1 MQSWKNEFF
10 KDEREEVGERERLE
24 RGLKGGPFQ
33 LRSCNQD
40 LKMET
45 RIEKIRENLFLWGNN
60 EREGGFPA

>member
-1 MQSWKNEFF
+1 MSFLKMRE
-10 KDEREEVGERERLE
+10 KKLERERERLE

-45 RIEKIRENLFLWGNN
+45 RIEKIRENLFLGK
-60 EREGGFPA
+60 